1 MMTANPKA
9 PVRTLLD
16 LATPWVYRRESGR
29 YSLRV
34 RLKGTKTTCTLSL
47 KTTGRSTAMTIAKH
61 LVGTLKAFHLDNPEA
76 TWDDLKARLIDIAE
90 DALWSPA
97 EDSMGLVWSD
107 LSEDLQEIAKTM
119 PLTLAQAKALK
130 AAREV
135 LRGSQ
140 GRIHGDLSGLIGTLG
155 RLKGPEE
162 PVRPQSVQACL
173 PVSICKA
180 PLTFKDLSESY
191 LKERGG
197 DLSAS
202 TLRGFN
208 SSTTT
213 IHEALNGLD
222 LREHTRADLVGLRE
236 RLLIGRM
243 PSTVNKLMIHLSS
256 VLTWAVSVGELAVAY
271 DKKLTILKGSD
282 SSREAF
288 SEDQL
293 QALKVS
299 AKGTHWKQTA
309 LALGIATG
317 ARIGEL
323 HQLTGKDFSK
333 VDGVWRMSIND
344 DGEKT
349 LKNSYSRRMVPVV
362 GIPEE
367 TLQALSE
374 TTGPIFKPAY
384 ARFCQ
389 VLNDLIRATL
399 GTSTKGSLSFHSLR
413 HSLAS
418 DLKASGCPVGTAQE
432 ILGHSSGSISY
443 DLYGGGAGVDLDRLV
458 KALLVVRKGD

>member
-1 MMTANPKA
+1 MMTAIPKA

-16 LATPWVYRRESGR
+16 LATPWVYRRDSGR

-34 RLKGTKTTCTLSL
+34 RLKGTKRTCTLSL
-47 KTTGRSTAMTIAKH
+47 KTTGRSTAMTTAKH

-76 TWDDLKARLIDIAE
+76 SWDDLKARLIDIAE

-130 AAREV
+130 AAQEV

-140 GRIHGDLSGLIGTLG
+140 GRIHGDLAGLVGTLE
-155 RLKGPEE
+155 RLKGPQE
-162 PVRPQSVQACL
+162 PQTVQASVPAL
-173 PVSICKA
+173 ICNA

-202 TLRGFN
+202 TLKGFH

-222 LREHTRADLVGLRE
+222 LRTHTRADLVGLRE
-236 RLLIGRM
+236 RLLETRM
-243 PSTVNKLMIHLSS
+243 ASTVNKLMIHLSS

-293 QALKVS
+293 QALKV
-299 AKGTHWKQTA
+299 AGKGTHWKQTA

-323 HQLTGKDFSK
+323 HQLTGKDFYK
-333 VDGVWRMSIND
+333 VDGVWCMNIND

-349 LKNSYSRRMVPVV
+349 LKNSYSRRVVPVV
-362 GIPEE
+362 GIAEE

-374 TTGPIFKPAY
+374 TTGSIFKPAY

-399 GTSTKGSLSFHSLR
+399 GTTAKGSLSFHSLR

-458 KALLVVRKGD
+458 KALMVVRKGD

>member
-1 MMTANPKA
+1 MMTASLKS

-34 RLKGTKTTCTLSL
+34 RLKGTKRTYTLSL

-61 LVGTLKAFHLDNPEA
+61 LVSTLKAFHLDNPEA
-76 TWDDLKARLIDIAE
+76 SWDDLKARLIDIAE
-90 DALWSPA
+90 GALWSPS
-97 EDSMGLVWSD
+97 EDPMGLVWSD

-119 PLTLAQAKALK
+119 PLTLAQAKALT
-130 AAREV
+130 AAQEV

-140 GRIHGDLSGLIGTLG
+140 GRIHGDLKGLVGTLEM
-155 RLKGPEE
+155 LKGPERA
-162 PVRPQSVQACL
+162 PTVQASVPAL
-173 PVSICKA
+173 ICKA
-180 PLTFKDLSESY
+180 PLSFKDLSESY

-202 TLRGFN
+202 SLKGFN
-208 SSTTT
+208 SNTTT
-213 IHEALNGLD
+213 IAEALSGLD
-222 LREHTRADLVGLRE
+222 LRAHTRADLVGLRE
-236 RLLIGRM
+236 SLLVGRM
-243 PSTVNKLMIHLSS
+243 PSTVNKLLVHLSS
-256 VLTWAVSVGELAVAY
+256 VLTWAVSVGELAASY

-282 SSREAF
+282 SSRVAF

-299 AKGTHWKQTA
+299 AKGTQWEQVA

-323 HQLTGKDFSK
+323 HQLTGKDFYK
-333 VDGVWRMSIND
+333 VNGVWAMSIND
-344 DGEKT
+344 DGDKT

-367 TLQALSE
+367 TLQVLSE

-384 ARFCQ
+384 TRFCYI
-389 VLNDLIRATL
+389 LNNLIRATL
-399 GTSTKGSLSFHSLR
+399 GTTTKGSLSFHSLR

-418 DLKASGCPVGTAQE
+418 DLKASGCPLGTAQE

-443 DLYGGGAGVDLDRLV
+443 DLYGGGAGVDLERLV
-458 KALLVVRKGD
+458 KALLVVRKAD

>member
-1 MMTANPKA
+1 MTATLKD

-16 LATPWVYRRESGR
+16 LATPWVYRRDSGR

-34 RLKGTKTTCTLSL
+34 RLKGTKRTCTLSL

-76 TWDDLKARLIDIAE
+76 TWDDLKSRLIDIAE

-107 LSEDLQEIAKTM
+107 MAEDLQEIAKTM
-119 PLTLAQAKALK
+119 PLTLAQAKALR
-130 AAREV
+130 AAQAV

-140 GRIHGDLSGLIGTLG
+140 GRIHGDLKGLVGTLE
-155 RLKGPEE
+155 RLKGPSCI
-162 PVRPQSVQACL
+162 PASVPAL
-173 PVSICKA
+173 ICKA
-180 PLTFKDLSESY
+180 PLTFKDIAGSY

-197 DLSAS
+197 DLSTS
-202 TLRGFN
+202 TLKGFQ

-236 RLLIGRM
+236 RLLETRM
-243 PSTVNKLMIHLSS
+243 ASTVNKLMIHLSA

-288 SEDQL
+288 SGDQL
-293 QALKVS
+293 QALKVT

-323 HQLTGKDFSK
+323 HQLTGKDFLK
-333 VDGVWRMSIND
+333 VNGVWCMSINN
-344 DGEKT
+344 DGDKT
-349 LKNSYSRRMVPVV
+349 LKNSYSRRVVPVV

-374 TTGPIFKPAY
+374 TTGSIFKPAY

-389 VLNDLIRATL
+389 VLNELIRAAL
-399 GTSTKGSLSFHSLR
+399 GTTTKGSLSFHSLR

-418 DLKASGCPVGTAQE
+418 DLKTSGCPVGTAQE

-443 DLYGGGAGVDLDRLV
+443 DLYGAGAGGDLDRIA
-458 KALLVVRKGD
+458 KALSVVRGG